1 MGRHKSPFGPVR
13 KLYLRYRVDDP
24 RYQALHARIQEIPE
38 GERNVALLDILG
50 AGLATHAGVSA
61 QKHKLTPPPTGNSAP
76 SVLPAAPAPA
86 FGRGALKVLSENW
99 D

>member
-50 AGLATHAGVSA
+50 AGLATQAGVSA
-61 QKHKLTPPPTGNSAP
+61 PKTQADTPPNRQFGAVRAARRARARVWAWGAESA
-76 SVLPAAPAPA
+76 
-86 FGRGALKVLSENW
+86 
-99 D
+99 

>member
-1 MGRHKSPFGPVR
+1 MGRRKSPFGPVR

-38 GERNVALLDILG
+38 GERNVVLLDILG
-50 AGLATHAGVSA
+50 VGLATHADVPA
-61 QKHKLTPPPTGNSAP
+61 PKTQADTPPTGNSAP
-76 SVLPAAPAPA
+76 PVLPAAPA
-86 FGRGALKVLSENW
+86 FGRGALKVLSESW